1 MLKKKNYI
9 LRSLFL
15 GFIGGSITTIAIF
28 MAIVSS
34 DFYSELSSLISEDTI
49 VTIIFLL
56 AVCCFS
62 IVGFRHAKNND
73 FKELCDTYPNGIIK
87 WLRKNE
93 LYYNHIKYNTKI
105 KALNSIKEI
114 CSEEQSVID
123 EYHEIKENCP
133 HVFSQYQKKYGEML
147 KTCDIRKEIEQKE
160 KEWQVNYK
168 KKQNATKYNSIKKKY
183 PNGLKIYEKS
193 HNYTDANRS
202 ASIEISQI
210 EEDEIIELENIHS
223 LSIKTKNWF
232 DDQKKFAN
240 LCWKTAHDSFSNL
253 GRYKYPIYLPS
264 FNNNYEV
271 TTKETIVWQI
281 FTDSFCAD
289 SNIDYTYYKW
299 VNDNF
304 EKTKNLDNNYIKRN
318 VNRIVD
324 FIKKIDKEVTVIICP
339 GNGDFFDDTN
349 ISFISWLGV
358 KLGDAGLE
366 FQLYGE
372 EAPSKKYVVLVEAIT
387 SNSLLKEHCQEI
399 ISKYSSQ
406 SPCLCYISLMKG
418 YDTDE
423 MQALIDK
430 KKIEEKE
437 KEREKQ
443 KNAKAHKKIV
453 EATQKWDTIFMGFQA
468 VSMLDYYPT
477 TSNVN
482 QTSDIWNDR
491 RMVWNFKNNPEKVYD
506 EENEKAVEWVVK
518 QAEEIIVTTFGK
530 ENAQYVTFVCIPAS
544 SQEMTERRYKA
555 FSEKLCKVT
564 GMINAFNHLKVTRA
578 KAEKHTG
585 GSSFSQDMLE
595 FDKDFFKDKYV
606 LLFDDVIT
614 SGSSMKSFKSK
625 LQELGST
632 VIGGISIG
640 RTKDKFNEHTQ
651 RVTLESLGIKSIPK
665 PLFTMGGKPHP
676 HDNDIINDPF
686 GIISTQDNA
695 RKELRVGYDE
705 VPIYSNI
712 PSNTYPAIR
721 FPEKGCI
728 VFPYRTGKQFRR
740 GYTEQLFEDFIKSH
754 LSNSFSIIGNAKIL
768 LGDECRPYE
777 PDIAIIASSNK
788 NIRIDIEI
796 DEPYNGVTKEP
807 THFIGCGDE
816 FRDLNIVNAGWI
828 VMRFTE
834 EQVFCE
840 KEKCLNEIY
849 RLLWSLDS
857 EYVFNILDF
866 NKNIKL
872 DSKSFW
878 TELDAKMMA
887 ANNFRESYLHHT
899 FSTEEVELSKHTNLK
914 QTKEEKEL
922 AKQIKSIPQLCTQ
935 KQTNIDN
942 TKLSFPQDEDIE
954 FFAKEHIYVYKKFIQ
969 LKTVSDIISMFFRKF
984 DSIDW
989 SRKKALENGISQICQ
1004 LEEWDSKGAES
1015 REVGTYLHEQIH
1027 KYLVRETPDFTY
1039 HFQYNGEEVHVDKMV
1054 DISREYTYFKKFL
1067 NEENIVPFRTEWQ
1080 IFDPALRIAGTIDF
1094 LGRNG
1099 SGFDLYDWKR
1109 SDKID
1114 RNATVW
1120 NYGINGLESV
1130 PDTRYYHY
1138 CLQLNMYKYI
1148 LEKNYNI
1155 AINKMYL
1162 VVLHPVYN
1170 TYQKIEVPS
1179 MGKAVHSIV
1188 EYYKTKQ

>member
-1 MLKKKNYI
+1 M
-9 LRSLFL
+9 R
-15 GFIGGSITTIAIF
+15 
-28 MAIVSS
+28 
-34 DFYSELSSLISEDTI
+34 
-49 VTIIFLL
+49 
-56 AVCCFS
+56 
-62 IVGFRHAKNND
+62 
-73 FKELCDTYPNGIIK
+73 
-87 WLRKNE
+87 
-93 LYYNHIKYNTKI
+93 
-105 KALNSIKEI
+105 
-114 CSEEQSVID
+114 
-123 EYHEIKENCP
+123 
-133 HVFSQYQKKYGEML
+133 
-147 KTCDIRKEIEQKE
+147 
-160 KEWQVNYK
+160 
-168 KKQNATKYNSIKKKY
+168 
-183 PNGLKIYEKS
+183 
-193 HNYTDANRS
+193 
-202 ASIEISQI
+202 
-210 EEDEIIELENIHS
+210 
-223 LSIKTKNWF
+223 
-232 DDQKKFAN
+232 
-240 LCWKTAHDSFSNL
+240 
-253 GRYKYPIYLPS
+253 
-264 FNNNYEV
+264 
-271 TTKETIVWQI
+271 
-281 FTDSFCAD
+281 
-289 SNIDYTYYKW
+289 
-299 VNDNF
+299 
-304 EKTKNLDNNYIKRN
+304 
-318 VNRIVD
+318 
-324 FIKKIDKEVTVIICP
+324 
-339 GNGDFFDDTN
+339 
-349 ISFISWLGV
+349 
-358 KLGDAGLE
+358 
-366 FQLYGE
+366 
-372 EAPSKKYVVLVEAIT
+372 
-387 SNSLLKEHCQEI
+387 
-399 ISKYSSQ
+399 
-406 SPCLCYISLMKG
+406 
-418 YDTDE
+418 
-423 MQALIDK
+423 
-430 KKIEEKE
+430 
-437 KEREKQ
+437 
-443 KNAKAHKKIV
+443 
-453 EATQKWDTIFMGFQA
+453 
-468 VSMLDYYPT
+468 
-477 TSNVN
+477 
-482 QTSDIWNDR
+482 
-491 RMVWNFKNNPEKVYD
+491 
-506 EENEKAVEWVVK
+506 
-518 QAEEIIVTTFGK
+518 
-530 ENAQYVTFVCIPAS
+530 
-544 SQEMTERRYKA
+544 
-555 FSEKLCKVT
+555 
-564 GMINAFNHLKVTRA
+564 
-578 KAEKHTG
+578 
-585 GSSFSQDMLE
+585 
-595 FDKDFFKDKYV
+595 
-606 LLFDDVIT
+606 
-614 SGSSMKSFKSK
+614 SK
-625 LQELGST
+625 LQSHKS
-632 VIGGISIG
+632 GIP
-640 RTKDKFNEHTQ
+640 N
-651 RVTLESLGIKSIPK
+651 ESLEKSSK
-665 PLFTMGGKPHP
+665 QKEETKGLFVEYNK
-676 HDNDIINDPF
+676 
-686 GIISTQDNA
+686 A
-695 RKELRVGYDE
+695 
-705 VPIYSNI
+705 PIYNDM
-712 PSNTYPAIR
+712 PLNTYPAIR

-754 LSNSFSIIGNAKIL
+754 LPNSFSIIGNAKIL

>member
-1 MLKKKNYI
+1 
-9 LRSLFL
+9 
-15 GFIGGSITTIAIF
+15 
-28 MAIVSS
+28 
-34 DFYSELSSLISEDTI
+34 
-49 VTIIFLL
+49 
-56 AVCCFS
+56 
-62 IVGFRHAKNND
+62 
-73 FKELCDTYPNGIIK
+73 
-87 WLRKNE
+87 
-93 LYYNHIKYNTKI
+93 
-105 KALNSIKEI
+105 
-114 CSEEQSVID
+114 
-123 EYHEIKENCP
+123 
-133 HVFSQYQKKYGEML
+133 
-147 KTCDIRKEIEQKE
+147 
-160 KEWQVNYK
+160 
-168 KKQNATKYNSIKKKY
+168 
-183 PNGLKIYEKS
+183 
-193 HNYTDANRS
+193 
-202 ASIEISQI
+202 
-210 EEDEIIELENIHS
+210 
-223 LSIKTKNWF
+223 
-232 DDQKKFAN
+232 
-240 LCWKTAHDSFSNL
+240 
-253 GRYKYPIYLPS
+253 
-264 FNNNYEV
+264 
-271 TTKETIVWQI
+271 
-281 FTDSFCAD
+281 
-289 SNIDYTYYKW
+289 
-299 VNDNF
+299 
-304 EKTKNLDNNYIKRN
+304 
-318 VNRIVD
+318 
-324 FIKKIDKEVTVIICP
+324 
-339 GNGDFFDDTN
+339 
-349 ISFISWLGV
+349 
-358 KLGDAGLE
+358 
-366 FQLYGE
+366 
-372 EAPSKKYVVLVEAIT
+372 
-387 SNSLLKEHCQEI
+387 
-399 ISKYSSQ
+399 
-406 SPCLCYISLMKG
+406 
-418 YDTDE
+418 
-423 MQALIDK
+423 
-430 KKIEEKE
+430 
-437 KEREKQ
+437 
-443 KNAKAHKKIV
+443 
-453 EATQKWDTIFMGFQA
+453 
-468 VSMLDYYPT
+468 
-477 TSNVN
+477 
-482 QTSDIWNDR
+482 
-491 RMVWNFKNNPEKVYD
+491 
-506 EENEKAVEWVVK
+506 
-518 QAEEIIVTTFGK
+518 
-530 ENAQYVTFVCIPAS
+530 
-544 SQEMTERRYKA
+544 
-555 FSEKLCKVT
+555 
-564 GMINAFNHLKVTRA
+564 MINAFNHLKVTRA

-754 LSNSFSIIGNAKIL
+754 LPNSFSIIGNAKIL

-828 VMRFTE
+828 IMRFTE

>member
-1 MLKKKNYI
+1 MLKKKNHI

-56 AVCCFS
+56 AICCFS

-114 CSEEQSVID
+114 CSEEQNVID
-123 EYHEIKENCP
+123 EYHDIKEKCP

-147 KTCDIRKEIEQKE
+147 KTCDLRKEIEQKE
-160 KEWQVNYK
+160 KEWQIKEK
-168 KKQNATKYNSIKKKY
+168 KRKDIAKSNIFKNKY
-183 PNGLKIYEKS
+183 PNGLNIFIQLNS
-193 HNYTDANRS
+193 HNCLYDSTQIAN
-202 ASIEISQI
+202 I
-210 EEDEIIELENIHS
+210 DEKEL
-223 LSIKTKNWF
+223 IKLEKEYSSF
-232 DDQKKFAN
+232 QKWLKEQNAFSS
-240 LCWKTAHDSFSNL
+240 LCWKTAHDSFPNL

-264 FNNNYEV
+264 FNKNYEV
-271 TTKETIVWQI
+271 TTQECTVWQI
-281 FTDSFCAD
+281 FTDCFCED
-289 SNIDYTYYKW
+289 NKINYTYYKW
-299 VNDNF
+299 VYDNF
-304 EKTKNLDNNYIKRN
+304 EKTKKIDDKYIRQN
-318 VNRIVD
+318 VNKIVD
-324 FIKKIDKEVTVIICP
+324 FIKKIDKEVSVVICP
-339 GNGDFFDDTN
+339 GDGDLLDDAN
-349 ISFISWLGV
+349 ISFMSYLMA
-358 KLGDAGLE
+358 KLTETNCELKV
-366 FQLYGE
+366 YGA
-372 EAPSKKYVVLVEAIT
+372 APSRKYVVLVEVIT

-399 ISKYSSQ
+399 ITKYNSLT
-406 SPCLCYISLMKG
+406 PCLCYISLMKG

-443 KNAKAHKKIV
+443 KIAKAHKKIV

-595 FDKDFFKDKYV
+595 FDKNFFKDKYV

-665 PLFTMGGKPHP
+665 PLFAKGGKSHP
-676 HDNDIINDPF
+676 HNNDTISNPY
-686 GIISTQDNA
+686 GIISTQDNTP
-695 RKELRVGYDE
+695 KGHRVGYDKA
-705 VPIYSNI
+705 PIYNDM
-712 PSNTYPAIR
+712 PLNTYPAIR
-721 FPEKGCI
+721 FPENGCI

-740 GYTEQLFEDFIKSH
+740 GYTEQLFEDFIKLH
-754 LSNSFSIIGNAKIL
+754 LPNSFSIIGNAKIL

-796 DEPYNGVTKEP
+796 DEPYNGVTREP
-807 THFIGCGDE
+807 AHFIGCGDE

-834 EQVFCE
+834 EQIFCE

-857 EYVFNILDF
+857 NYVFEILNFDRNIHLG
-866 NKNIKL
+866 IKP
-872 DSKSFW
+872 FW

-887 ANNFRESYLHHT
+887 VTNFRENYLHHN
-899 FSTEEVELSKHTNLK
+899 FGKEKVALSKQEYLK
-914 QTKEEKEL
+914 QTEEEKEI
-922 AKQIKSIPQLCTQ
+922 AKQIKCIPQLRVQ
-935 KQTNIDN
+935 NQNNIDN
-942 TKLSFPQDEDIE
+942 TKLSFVQDKDIE

-969 LKTVSDIISMFFRKF
+969 LKAVSEVISMFFRKF
-984 DSIDW
+984 DSIGW
-989 SRKKALENGISQICQ
+989 SHKKALVNGVSQRYQ
-1004 LEEWDSKGAES
+1004 LEQWDCKGAES
-1015 REVGTYLHEQIH
+1015 REVGTYLHEKIH
-1027 KYLVRETPDFTY
+1027 KYFIKKNPDFIY
-1039 HFQYNGEEVHVDKMV
+1039 HFIYNGEVIKEDKRV
-1054 DISREYTYFKKFL
+1054 DISKEYGYFKKFL
-1067 NEENIVPFRTEWQ
+1067 NEEKIIPFRTEWQ
-1080 IFDPALRIAGTIDF
+1080 IFDPVLRIAGTIDF
-1094 LGRNG
+1094 LSRNDRE
-1099 SGFDLYDWKR
+1099 FDLYDWKR

-1120 NYGINGLESV
+1120 DYGINGLESV

-1170 TYQKIEVPS
+1170 TYQKIEVPT
-1179 MGKAVHSIV
+1179 MTNVVNSII
-1188 EYYKTKQ
+1188 EYYQTIA

>member
-1 MLKKKNYI
+1 
-9 LRSLFL
+9 
-15 GFIGGSITTIAIF
+15 
-28 MAIVSS
+28 
-34 DFYSELSSLISEDTI
+34 
-49 VTIIFLL
+49 
-56 AVCCFS
+56 
-62 IVGFRHAKNND
+62 
-73 FKELCDTYPNGIIK
+73 
-87 WLRKNE
+87 
-93 LYYNHIKYNTKI
+93 
-105 KALNSIKEI
+105 
-114 CSEEQSVID
+114 
-123 EYHEIKENCP
+123 
-133 HVFSQYQKKYGEML
+133 
-147 KTCDIRKEIEQKE
+147 
-160 KEWQVNYK
+160 
-168 KKQNATKYNSIKKKY
+168 
-183 PNGLKIYEKS
+183 
-193 HNYTDANRS
+193 
-202 ASIEISQI
+202 
-210 EEDEIIELENIHS
+210 
-223 LSIKTKNWF
+223 
-232 DDQKKFAN
+232 
-240 LCWKTAHDSFSNL
+240 
-253 GRYKYPIYLPS
+253 
-264 FNNNYEV
+264 
-271 TTKETIVWQI
+271 
-281 FTDSFCAD
+281 
-289 SNIDYTYYKW
+289 
-299 VNDNF
+299 
-304 EKTKNLDNNYIKRN
+304 
-318 VNRIVD
+318 
-324 FIKKIDKEVTVIICP
+324 
-339 GNGDFFDDTN
+339 
-349 ISFISWLGV
+349 
-358 KLGDAGLE
+358 
-366 FQLYGE
+366 
-372 EAPSKKYVVLVEAIT
+372 
-387 SNSLLKEHCQEI
+387 
-399 ISKYSSQ
+399 
-406 SPCLCYISLMKG
+406 
-418 YDTDE
+418 
-423 MQALIDK
+423 
-430 KKIEEKE
+430 
-437 KEREKQ
+437 
-443 KNAKAHKKIV
+443 
-453 EATQKWDTIFMGFQA
+453 
-468 VSMLDYYPT
+468 
-477 TSNVN
+477 
-482 QTSDIWNDR
+482 
-491 RMVWNFKNNPEKVYD
+491 
-506 EENEKAVEWVVK
+506 
-518 QAEEIIVTTFGK
+518 
-530 ENAQYVTFVCIPAS
+530 
-544 SQEMTERRYKA
+544 
-555 FSEKLCKVT
+555 
-564 GMINAFNHLKVTRA
+564 MINAFNHLKVTRA

-754 LSNSFSIIGNAKIL
+754 LPNSFSIIGNAKIL

>member
-1 MLKKKNYI
+1 MNNSNDCIKWAISIVSMIGWWIFCGICLYLDIFPMSPIVCFVAIVIGVILAFAIKVAITIKEKIDAKKKI
-9 LRSLFL
+9 EKIERR
-15 GFIGGSITTIAIF
+15 IIADRKF
-28 MAIVSS
+28 E
-34 DFYSELSSLISEDTI
+34 EL
-49 VTIIFLL
+49 
-56 AVCCFS
+56 
-62 IVGFRHAKNND
+62 
-73 FKELCDTYPNGIIK
+73 
-87 WLRKNE
+87 
-93 LYYNHIKYNTKI
+93 
-105 KALNSIKEI
+105 
-114 CSEEQSVID
+114 
-123 EYHEIKENCP
+123 
-133 HVFSQYQKKYGEML
+133 
-147 KTCDIRKEIEQKE
+147 
-160 KEWQVNYK
+160 
-168 KKQNATKYNSIKKKY
+168 KKKY
-183 PNGLKIYEKS
+183 PNAAAYFFGKGYYCPEYNKVKYKEYFEILEAIYAYKEKAITEHEKYTREKELEEYLFNEKTQELKTHYMNGIAIWKEKNKEKYHPDRKPNEPWMS
-193 HNYTDANRS
+193 YW
-202 ASIEISQI
+202 
-210 EEDEIIELENIHS
+210 EDEDKRPFVTDTVIVENEQK
-223 LSIKTKNWF
+223 IKEYEGYYKKAIVYNEW
-232 DDQKKFAN
+232 QKEQKAFST
-240 LCWKTAHDSFSNL
+240 LCWNTAHDNFPNL

-264 FNNNYEV
+264 YNNNYDAITNEC
-271 TTKETIVWQI
+271 TIWQI
-281 FTDSFCAD
+281 FTDCFCAD

-399 ISKYSSQ
+399 ISKYSSR

-443 KNAKAHKKIV
+443 KIAKAHKKIV

-676 HDNDIINDPF
+676 HDNDIISDPF

-728 VFPYRTGKQFRR
+728 VFPHRTGKQFRR

-754 LSNSFSIIGNAKIL
+754 LPNSFSIIGNAKIL

-816 FRDLNIVNAGWI
+816 FRDLNIANAGWI

-899 FSTEEVELSKHTNLK
+899 FSTEEVEFSKHTNLK

>member
-1 MLKKKNYI
+1 MNNSDGCLKWGLGMIGWWIFCGICLHFDICPMTPVLWCVAIVIGIIFVFGIGVTIKEKRDAKNEKKRRLMLDLKYEKLKKKYPRATDVFFGKDKY
-9 LRSLFL
+9 LSEKTYYKPEYQKYF
-15 GFIGGSITTIAIF
+15 
-28 MAIVSS
+28 
-34 DFYSELSSLISEDTI
+34 DFSED
-49 VTIIFLL
+49 
-56 AVCCFS
+56 
-62 IVGFRHAKNND
+62 
-73 FKELCDTYPNGIIK
+73 
-87 WLRKNE
+87 
-93 LYYNHIKYNTKI
+93 KY
-105 KALNSIKEI
+105 A
-114 CSEEQSVID
+114 
-123 EYHEIKENCP
+123 
-133 HVFSQYQKKYGEML
+133 
-147 KTCDIRKEIEQKE
+147 QKE
-160 KEWQVNYK
+160 KECKEQEERAIKEAARVAMI
-168 KKQNATKYNSIKKKY
+168 KQQA
-183 PNGLKIYEKS
+183 
-193 HNYTDANRS
+193 D
-202 ASIEISQI
+202 
-210 EEDEIIELENIHS
+210 
-223 LSIKTKNWF
+223 SIKTIYKNGLAIWKEKNKENYHPDRKP
-232 DDQKKFAN
+232 DDPWIPIWEDEDKRPFMTDSVLIKNEQEIKEYESIYNNAITCNKWGKEQNAFSS
-240 LCWKTAHDSFSNL
+240 LCWKTAHDSFPNL

-264 FNNNYEV
+264 FNKNYEV
-271 TTKETIVWQI
+271 TTQECTVWQI
-281 FTDSFCAD
+281 FTDCFCED
-289 SNIDYTYYKW
+289 NKINYTYYKW
-299 VNDNF
+299 VYDNF
-304 EKTKNLDNNYIKRN
+304 EKTKKIDDKYIRQN
-318 VNRIVD
+318 VNKIAD
-324 FIKKIDKEVTVIICP
+324 FVKEIDKEVSVVICP
-339 GNGDFFDDTN
+339 GDRDLADDTN
-349 ISFISWLGV
+349 ISFMSCLMA
-358 KLGDAGLE
+358 KLIETNCELKV
-366 FQLYGE
+366 YGA
-372 EAPSKKYVVLVEAIT
+372 APSRKYVVLVEVIT

-399 ISKYSSQ
+399 ITKYNSLT
-406 SPCLCYISLMKG
+406 PCLCYISLMKG

-443 KNAKAHKKIV
+443 KIAKAHKKIV

-665 PLFTMGGKPHP
+665 PLFTKGGKSHP
-676 HDNDIINDPF
+676 HNNDKISNPY
-686 GIISTQDNA
+686 GIISAQDNTQ
-695 RKELRVGYDE
+695 KGHRVGYDKA
-705 VPIYSNI
+705 PIYNDM
-712 PSNTYPAIR
+712 PLNTYPAIR

-754 LSNSFSIIGNAKIL
+754 LPNSFGIIGNAKIL

-796 DEPYNGVTKEP
+796 DEPYNGVTRES

-834 EQVFCE
+834 EQIFCE

-857 EYVFNILDF
+857 NYVFEILNFDRNIHLG
-866 NKNIKL
+866 IKP
-872 DSKSFW
+872 FW

-887 ANNFRESYLHHT
+887 ATNFRENYLQHN
-899 FSTEEVELSKHTNLK
+899 FGNEEVALSKQEYLK
-914 QTKEEKEL
+914 QTEEEKVI
-922 AKQIKSIPQLCTQ
+922 AKQIKCIPQLRAQ
-935 KQTNIDN
+935 NQNNIDN
-942 TKLSFPQDEDIE
+942 TKLSFVQDKDIE

-969 LKTVSDIISMFFRKF
+969 LKAVSDVISMFFRKF
-984 DSIDW
+984 DSIGW
-989 SRKKALENGISQICQ
+989 SRKKALGNGISQRCQ
-1004 LEEWDSKGAES
+1004 LEQWDCKGAES

-1027 KYLVRETPDFTY
+1027 KHFIRETPDFTY
-1039 HFQYNGEEVHVDKMV
+1039 HFQYNGEEVHVDKKV

-1067 NEENIVPFRTEWQ
+1067 NEENIIPFRTEWQ
-1080 IFDPALRIAGTIDF
+1080 IFDPVLRIAGTIDF
-1094 LGRNG
+1094 LSRND
-1099 SGFDLYDWKR
+1099 SEFDLYDWKR

-1170 TYQKIEVPS
+1170 TYQKIEVPT
-1179 MGKAVHSIV
+1179 MTNVVNSIIG
-1188 EYYKTKQ
+1188 YYQTEL

>member
-1 MLKKKNYI
+1 MNDSDGCLKWTIGMIGWWIFCGICLHFDICPMTPI
-9 LRSLFL
+9 LWCVAII
-15 GFIGGSITTIAIF
+15 IGVIF
-28 MAIVSS
+28 AFGIG
-34 DFYSELSSLISEDTI
+34 
-49 VTIIFLL
+49 VTI
-56 AVCCFS
+56 
-62 IVGFRHAKNND
+62 
-73 FKELCDTYPNGIIK
+73 
-87 WLRKNE
+87 
-93 LYYNHIKYNTKI
+93 
-105 KALNSIKEI
+105 
-114 CSEEQSVID
+114 
-123 EYHEIKENCP
+123 
-133 HVFSQYQKKYGEML
+133 
-147 KTCDIRKEIEQKE
+147 KE
-160 KEWQVNYK
+160 KRDAK
-168 KKQNATKYNSIKKKY
+168 KEEKRRFILDAKYERLKKKY
-183 PNGLKIYEKS
+183 PRATAIFFREEKYFSNKNYYKPEFQKYFDLSEDSYVQKEQECKEQEERAIKEAARVAIFNQQLNNIKTLYKHGLAIWKEKNKEKF
-193 HNYTDANRS
+193 HPNRKPNDPW
-202 ASIEISQI
+202 IPIW
-210 EEDEIIELENIHS
+210 EDEDKRPFLTDSEIVKNEHDIKEYE
-223 LSIKTKNWF
+223 SIYNNAITYSKW
-232 DDQKKFAN
+232 QKEQNSFSS
-240 LCWKTAHDSFSNL
+240 LCWNTAHDNFPNL
-253 GRYKYPIYLPS
+253 GRYKYPLYLPS
-264 FNNNYEV
+264 YNNNYDAITNEC
-271 TTKETIVWQI
+271 TIWQI
-281 FTDSFCAD
+281 FTDCFCAD

-299 VNDNF
+299 INDNF

-339 GNGDFFDDTN
+339 GNGDFFDDTS

-372 EAPSKKYVVLVEAIT
+372 ETPSKKYVVLVEAIT

-437 KEREKQ
+437 REKQ
-443 KNAKAHKKIV
+443 KIAKAHKKIV

-676 HDNDIINDPF
+676 HDNDIISDPF

-740 GYTEQLFEDFIKSH
+740 SYTEQLFEDFIKSH
-754 LSNSFSIIGNAKIL
+754 LPNSFSIIGNAKIL

-899 FSTEEVELSKHTNLK
+899 FSTEEVEFSKHTNLK